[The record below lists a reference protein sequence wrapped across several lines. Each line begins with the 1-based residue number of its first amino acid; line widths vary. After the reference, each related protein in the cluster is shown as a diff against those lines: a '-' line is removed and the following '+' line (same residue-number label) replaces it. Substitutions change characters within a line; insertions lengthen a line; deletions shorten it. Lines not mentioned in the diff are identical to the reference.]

1 MSVIPDLYKDLL
13 SEKLAFAY
21 LATVMKDGSPQVTPV
36 WFEYLDGKIKINT
49 AKGRVKART
58 LKSGVTVAMA
68 IADPANPYR
77 FVQVRGRVTE
87 VIEKDARDHIDKLSQ
102 KYLGQPYP
110 HSRPGEVRLMVTIE
124 PTSARGINE

>member
-1 MSVIPDLYKDLL
+1 M
-13 SEKLAFAY
+13 SEKLTFAY
-21 LATVMKDGSPQVTPV
+21 IATVMKDGSPQVTPV

-49 AKGRVKART
+49 AKGRVKAHT
-58 LKSGVTVAMA
+58 LRSGVPVAMA

-87 VIEKDARDHIDKLSQ
+87 VTEKGARDHIDKLSH

-110 HSRPGEVRLMVTIE
+110 HSQPGEVRLMVTIE
-124 PTSARGINE
+124 PTSARGMNE